1 MKTKINKN
9 FVAIASALMMQLSGI
24 ALAVAAFVRSPT
36 GEISD
41 SVLWYVGQTL
51 IYSGS
56 IFGVSVYVQTKVAE
70 IRNEILGGNH
80 KQ

>member
-1 MKTKINKN
+1 MTKTRLSLLS
-9 FVAIASALMMQLSGI
+9 AIVMQLSGI
-24 ALAVAAFVRSPT
+24 ALAVASFMCSPV

-41 SVLWYVGQTL
+41 SVLWYVAQTL

-70 IRNEILGGNH
+70 IRSELLG
-80 KQ
+80 K